1 MLELVADVGNT
12 RAKLALFSGD
22 DLVGRAAV
30 LHGEELGPAAD
41 ALLDGRTPDRW
52 VGASVTP
59 GPAQRVAD
67 WAKRHGGTIRWLG
80 RELANPA
87 QLQIDPASGVG
98 ADRVAN
104 AAWSLLNYPG
114 QAVVL
119 FDLGTAI
126 TLDAVDA
133 RGRFRGGAIAAGIA
147 LRARALH
154 DYTALLP
161 EVGLGQERPPAL
173 GCTTE
178 ECLQGGL
185 FWGTVGLVN
194 ALAAQARIELEAPQ
208 APLVLTGGDAP
219 ALAAACQGP
228 TRLEPEATLRGVLAV
243 ARGSLPHPT
252 DPASSS

>member
-12 RAKLALFSGD
+12 RAKLALFEGP
-22 DLVGRAAV
+22 DLVGRASI
-30 LHGEELGPAAD
+30 LHGEELGPIAD
-41 ALLDGRTPDRW
+41 ALLGGRSPDRW
-52 VGASVTP
+52 VGASVAP
-59 GPAQRVAD
+59 DPAQRLAA
-67 WAKRHGGTIRWLG
+67 WAKSRGGTIRWLG
-80 RELANPA
+80 GELPNPV
-87 QLQIDPASGVG
+87 QLRIDPASGVG

-104 AAWSLLNYPG
+104 AAWSLLNYPN

-133 RGRFRGGAIAAGIA
+133 SGRFRGGAIAAGVA

-161 EVGLGQERPPAL
+161 EVTLGSETPPAL
-173 GCTTE
+173 GRTTE

-194 ALAAQARIELEAPQ
+194 ALAAQARLELDAPQ

-243 ARGSLPHPT
+243 ARGSL
-252 DPASSS
+252 

>member
-12 RAKLALFSGD
+12 RAKLALF
-22 DLVGRAAV
+22 A
-30 LHGEELGPAAD
+30 GEELLGRVGVLHDQDLASAAD
-41 ALLDGRTPDRW
+41 ELLAGRRPTRW
-52 VGASVTP
+52 VGASVAP
-59 GPAQRVAD
+59 EPAQRITD
-67 WAKRHGGTIRWLG
+67 WAKGHGATFEWLG

-87 QLQIDPASGVG
+87 RLQIDPASGVG

-104 AAWSLLNYPG
+104 AAWSLANYPG

-133 RGRFRGGAIAAGIA
+133 SGRFRGGAIAAGIS

-161 EVGLGQERPPAL
+161 EVGLGPKTPPAL
-173 GCTTE
+173 GSTTE

-194 ALAAQARIELEAPQ
+194 ALAAQARLELDAPE
-208 APLVLTGGDAP
+208 APLVLTGGDSP

-243 ARGSLPHPT
+243 ARG
-252 DPASSS
+252 AV

>member
-1 MLELVADVGNT
+1 VLELVADVGNT
-12 RAKLALFSGD
+12 RAKLALFEGE
-22 DLVGRAAV
+22 DLLGRVGV
-30 LHGEELGPAAD
+30 LHADELAGAAD
-41 ALLDGRTPDRW
+41 ALLAGRQPDRW
-52 VGASVTP
+52 VGASVAP
-59 GPAQRVAD
+59 ERAQRVAD
-67 WAKRHGGTIRWLG
+67 WAKSHGGTFQWLG

-104 AAWSLLNYPG
+104 AAWSLVNYPG

-133 RGRFRGGAIAAGIA
+133 SGRFRGGAIAAGIA

-161 EVGLGQERPPAL
+161 EVGLGAETPPAL
-173 GCTTE
+173 GTTTE

-194 ALAAQARIELEAPQ
+194 ALADQARRELGAPQ

-243 ARGSLPHPT
+243 ARGAL
-252 DPASSS
+252 